1 MWTSLD
7 VADSLGSSNA
17 TLAQLALSGA
27 AEPGAVLL
35 AEEQTTG
42 RGRRGR
48 GWVAPKYSSVMMSVL
63 VRPLVEQSRW
73 GWLPLLT
80 ALAVVDAVGALGV
93 QAGIKWPN
101 DVLIAEAKLAGVLCE
116 VVQTPEGPCVVAGC
130 GINVHQRADEL
141 PSSAAT
147 SVFAAGGVA
156 DRELLA
162 VEYLVA
168 WERWFERWVA
178 NDPNVHTRYVE
189 RSSTLGSEVQLD
201 LPDGQVMHGTA
212 TSLDRNGRLV
222 IRSDGVE
229 RAIAA
234 ADVVHLRPDHLPR

>member
-7 VADSLGSSNA
+7 VVDSLGSSNA
-17 TLAQLALSGA
+17 TLAQRALSGA

-63 VRPLVEQSRW
+63 VRPSVEQSRW

-93 QAGIKWPN
+93 QAVIKWPN

-116 VVQTPEGPCVVAGC
+116 VVQTPEGPCLVAGC
-130 GINVHQRADEL
+130 GINVHQSAGEL
-141 PSSAAT
+141 PSSVVRAL
-147 SVFAAGGVA
+147 GGKRPEGA
-156 DRELLA
+156 HEL
-162 VEYLVA
+162 
-168 WERWFERWVA
+168 R
-178 NDPNVHTRYVE
+178 
-189 RSSTLGSEVQLD
+189 
-201 LPDGQVMHGTA
+201 
-212 TSLDRNGRLV
+212 
-222 IRSDGVE
+222 
-229 RAIAA
+229 RAIQHLGLGGPTGPARWS
-234 ADVVHLRPDHLPR
+234 ADARHCHEPRPQWQARDSFRRSGTRNRRR